1 MADKQGAS
9 MSDEER
15 QKLMEKLDA
24 DLDAFISEKT
34 KKAKINNV
42 PDKEKDI
49 DEIVK
54 ELETHPAFIKE
65 VDWSKP
71 LSPELE
77 GLMVLKYEEE
87 NPTARAEAY
96 KEDGNFEFKKK
107 KYPIAIDNYTEGIK
121 SKSPDKELNA
131 VLYTNR
137 AAAQYHLGNY
147 KSSFQDCVIARK
159 FKPDHLKAIVRGA
172 QCCCEMRK
180 YDECIYWCDAALMID
195 PHNKVILELRKSA
208 DKMKRDVDRD
218 KRKAQ
223 AQERKDREEDLKLL
237 KVIQSRGIQLAGM
250 KNDSQGRQLDPTLL
264 TSLEVHN
271 PSKARVHLDADNIL
285 HWPVLFLY
293 PQYTETD
300 YIEAFCEKHRFIDH
314 LQDMFG
320 PDVPPPP
327 WDKEGFYT
335 PDRLQIFYEDKEK
348 EKLYKVNKEWTLL
361 HCLQQKRYKVFG
373 GTPTF
378 LLLPSGTTFETEFL
392 KRYET

>member
-1 MADKQGAS
+1 MADKQGAF

-15 QKLMEKLDA
+15 QKLIEKLDA
-24 DLDAFISEKT
+24 DLEAYISEKT
-34 KKAKINNV
+34 ENAKKN
-42 PDKEKDI
+42 KEPEKDKDI

-71 LSPELE
+71 LSPEME
-77 GLMVLKYEEE
+77 GLMSLKYEEE
-87 NPTARAEAY
+87 DPTARAEAY

-107 KYPIAIDNYTEGIK
+107 KYSIAVENYTEGIK

-159 FKPDHLKAIVRGA
+159 FKPDHLKAI
-172 QCCCEMRK
+172 MR
-180 YDECIYWCDAALMID
+180 D
-195 PHNKVILELRKSA
+195 PQNKVILELRQSTE
-208 DKMKRDVDRD
+208 KMKRDIDRD
-218 KRKAQ
+218 RRKAQ
-223 AQERKDREEDLKLL
+223 AQERKEHEEDLKLL

-250 KNDSQGRQLDPTLL
+250 KSDDQGRQLDPSLL

-271 PSKARVHLDADNIL
+271 PSKARVHLDADNVL

-300 YIEAFCEKHRFIDH
+300 YIEAFCEKQRFIDH

-327 WDKEGFYT
+327 WDKEGTYT
-335 PDRLQIFYEDKEK
+335 PDRLQVFYEDKEK
-348 EKLYKVNKEWTLL
+348 VKLYKVKKEWTLL
-361 HCLQQKRYKVFG
+361 QCLQQKRYKVFG

-378 LLLPSGTTFETEFL
+378 LLFPSGTTFETEFL